1 MTGRSSPRYAAAIFA
16 GFLVACEAPAER
28 APEPGAFSH
37 YITAE
42 DGTRLAVDVYL
53 PAGDT
58 GGRDPAAA
66 GYPALLTLTRYIRGF
81 EDPDTGERIN
91 TLSPLDEHF
100 LAHGYALVKADLRGS
115 GASFG
120 TRAIEYGPQEVRDMY
135 DIVEWVVSQPWSDGS
150 VGAYGTSY
158 TGTTAEL
165 VTAVNHP
172 AVKAVIPGWSDFDT
186 YVSPVRPYGL
196 TARSFLGIWSELV
209 GYMDDNNTAELGA
222 SVRRVDEDEDG
233 SLLAAAVAEHAANP
247 DVFEAV
253 AANEFRDDTFADGF
267 GWEHA
272 APVYWKDEIQASGV
286 PMLVLVSWLD
296 AGTADGTLLRFRH
309 FSNPQKVVVMASTHG
324 GANHASPYLVG
335 GEPIPP
341 DPPVEEQFEMRRL
354 FFDHHLKGA
363 DNGVDDWPP
372 MRFYNLGEE
381 TYHTTGVWPPEGT
394 GPRTLYMAAGGALAM
409 DAGGALAMDA
419 GGAAP
424 GSDVYAVDPQV
435 TSGAN
440 NRWLAQMGAPI
451 LNLHDRGEM
460 DSRMLT
466 YTTAPLES
474 DLQIAGYP
482 VITLRMAADREDGSV
497 FVYLEDVAPD
507 GRSRFVTDGGMRLL
521 HRKVSRNPYFEGEV
535 PYQSFARADA
545 EPMPV
550 GQAVDVTFRLWPV
563 AALIRE
569 GHRLRVAI
577 AGADADTFDLLP
589 ADGDITFT
597 VHHGGEDGSRIELPV
612 VEGGLGGG
620 TP

>member
-1 MTGRSSPRYAAAIFA
+1 MTGRCSPRHAAAILA
-16 GFLVACEAPAER
+16 GVLLACDPAAER
-28 APEPGAFSH
+28 APPGPDTSSF

-42 DGTRLAVDVYL
+42 DGTRLAADVYL
-53 PAGDT
+53 PAGGR
-58 GGRDPAAA
+58 GGAGAGGDAAA
-66 GYPALLTLTRYIRGF
+66 YPALLTLTRYIRGF
-81 EDPDTGERIN
+81 EDPETGERIN
-91 TLSPLDEHF
+91 ALSPLDEYF

-120 TRAIEYGPQEVRDMY
+120 TRPIEYGPQEVRDMY
-135 DIVEWVVSQPWSDGS
+135 DIVDWVVSRPWSDGN

-196 TARSFLGIWSELV
+196 TARSFLGVWSELV

-222 SVRRVDEDEDG
+222 SVRRVDEDADG
-233 SLLAAAVAEHAANP
+233 SLLAAAVAGHGANP
-247 DVFEAV
+247 DVFKTV
-253 AANEFRDDTFADGF
+253 AANEFRDDLMDGEV
-267 GWEHA
+267 GWAHA

-309 FSNPQKVVVMASTHG
+309 FGNPQKVVVMASTHG

-335 GEPIPP
+335 GEPLPP

-354 FFDHHLKGA
+354 FFDHHLRGA

-381 TYHTTGVWPPEGT
+381 AYHTTEVWPPAGT
-394 GPRTLYMAAGGALAM
+394 APRTFYMGGGGSLAA
-409 DAGGALAMDA
+409 DP
-419 GGAAP
+419 AASPP
-424 GSDVYAVDPQV
+424 GVDEYAVDPEV
-435 TSGAN
+435 TSGVN
-440 NRWLAQMGAPI
+440 NRWLAQMGTPI
-451 LNLHDRGEM
+451 LNLDDRGDM
-460 DSRMLT
+460 DARMLT
-466 YTTAPLES
+466 WTTAPLES

-482 VITLRMAADREDGSV
+482 VITLSMAADREDGSV
-497 FVYLEDVAPD
+497 FVYLEDVDPD

-521 HRKVSRNPYFEGEV
+521 HRKVTPNPYFEGEA

-550 GQAVDVTFRLWPV
+550 GEAVEVTFRLWPV
-563 AALIRE
+563 AALIRA